1 MCVQK
6 VHNYFEDVVHRVQ
19 QSQTHRCKCR
29 KEDGQDLF
37 VNRAVV
43 IGGGDVVILWIKKV
57 FLVVQ
62 QLGQDSADGLL
73 VS

>member
-1 MCVQK
+1 MWVQK
-6 VHNYFEDVVHRVQ
+6 VHNYFEDVVHTVQ

-43 IGGGDVVILWIKKV
+43 IGGGDVVIL
-57 FLVVQ
+57 
-62 QLGQDSADGLL
+62 
-73 VS
+73 